1 MERILVRDDVKRLY
15 LSEGERWVAEVA
27 AAREF
32 QTLDEAALKALGD
45 RARTTSVVL
54 AYENPGCELALNPD
68 YCVEQTIGR
77 DAPP

>member
-27 AAREF
+27 SAREF
-32 QTLDEAALKALGD
+32 QTLDDAALKALGD

-54 AYENPGCELALNPD
+54 VFENPRCELALSPD
-68 YCVEQTIGR
+68 YCIEQTIWRG
-77 DAPP
+77 ASP